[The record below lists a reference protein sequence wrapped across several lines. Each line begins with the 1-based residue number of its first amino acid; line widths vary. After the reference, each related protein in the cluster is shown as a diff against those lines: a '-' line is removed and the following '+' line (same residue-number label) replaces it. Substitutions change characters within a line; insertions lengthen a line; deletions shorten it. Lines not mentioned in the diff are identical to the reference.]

1 MSLPSFS
8 KVQVADEALN
18 RMQDRIKTV
27 TDALV
32 ANRLLDGVLLENV
45 VLTAGVFTPVSHQL
59 ARPWQGYLVFARNAN
74 ATIWSQPISA
84 DGATFLYLQP
94 SATVTV
100 NLWVF

>member
-1 MSLPSFS
+1 MPLPSFS
-8 KVQVADEALN
+8 KVQVDDEALN
-18 RMQDRIKTV
+18 RMQDRIKAV

-45 VLTAGVFTPVSHQL
+45 VLTAGTFTPVSHQL

-74 ATIWSQPISA
+74 ANIWNQAASA
-84 DGATFLYLQP
+84 DSGVFLYLQP